1 MDFNAF
7 IIAMEKLSQKLDFY
21 NEENKLDSMKNFID
35 RIKNHFD
42 LPWKRKKKIK
52 KLIKNFY

>member
-42 LPWKRKKKIK
+42 LP
-52 KLIKNFY
+52 